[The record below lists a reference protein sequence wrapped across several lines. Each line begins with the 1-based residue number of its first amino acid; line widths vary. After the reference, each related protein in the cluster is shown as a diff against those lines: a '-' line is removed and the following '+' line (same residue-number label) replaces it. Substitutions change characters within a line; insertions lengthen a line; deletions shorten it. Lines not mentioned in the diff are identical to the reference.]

1 MKRKEGKIIF
11 GILTENKSVIWIH
24 KMAVRRSVSTPGRP
38 GLNEKNYQKK
48 KKKKKIGEKN
58 RKGDKRYSKIII
70 TNNKKKRKKGKKKET
85 KKKIDKQRAKKV
97 HSGRTLKIPTSRAGA
112 LAWNTNGK
120 PEKKF
125 RPDGAEKNGQF
136 YMTLRLNEE
145 LLESLISLVDHLILL

>member
-1 MKRKEGKIIF
+1 MTIGEHSWS
-11 GILTENKSVIWIH
+11 T
-24 KMAVRRSVSTPGRP
+24 RSKW
-38 GLNEKNYQKK
+38 EKLPKK
-48 KKKKKIGEKN
+48 KKKKKTGEKN

-70 TNNKKKRKKGKKKET
+70 TNNKKKTKKGKEERN

-125 RPDGAEKNGQF
+125 RPDGAERNGQF
-136 YMTLRLNEE
+136 YMTSRLNEE